1 MEQSHTESQLTRIA
15 KILIAQP
22 APPAGY
28 SPFQRLQDGLGVELT
43 FRPFIKVEGVSGF
56 EFRKQRVDIG
66 RFGGVVFVSKK
77 AIDHFFRICNETRY
91 QVPDAMRYYCLKD
104 GLGLYLQKYIVYRKR
119 KVTEIPSG
127 SLEELV
133 AQLQKSPDDRYLLPL
148 SNVHK
153 NDIVKTVRA
162 AGLRIT
168 KSVMFNTVSADLHD
182 IAPDRFD
189 MLVLYTPLDVSAFAE
204 NFPDFPQG
212 ALRIAAFGKATQ
224 RAVKHLGYQMA
235 LQVPTPQYK
244 SMTEA
249 LEAYVTQAN
258 Q

>member
-1 MEQSHTESQLTRIA
+1 MEQTHTASQSSRIA

-22 APPAGY
+22 APAAGY
-28 SPFQRLQDGLGVELT
+28 SPFQHLQEDLGVELT

-56 EFRKQRVDIG
+56 EFRKQRVDIS

-77 AIDHFFRICNETRY
+77 AIDHFFRICNETRF
-91 QVPDAMRYYCLKD
+91 QVPDDMRYYCIKD

-119 KVTEIPSG
+119 KVTELPSG
-127 SLEELV
+127 NLDELV
-133 AQLQKSPDDRYLLPL
+133 EQLKKYPDDRYLLPL

-168 KSVMFNTVSADLHD
+168 KTVMFNTVSADLKD
-182 IAPDRFD
+182 LTPSSFD
-189 MLVLYTPLDVSAFAE
+189 MLVFYTPLDVSAFAE
-204 NFPDFPQG
+204 NFPDTPQG
-212 ALRIAAFGKATQ
+212 NLRIAAFGKATQ
-224 RAVKHLGYQMA
+224 RAVKRLGYQME

-249 LEAYVTQAN
+249 LEAYVTKCN
-258 Q
+258 E